1 MNARERMF
9 GVAVTEEFGT
19 DRAHARAFR
28 LVKGMRK
35 MNLKS
40 VASKVVFVAAVG
52 GAVAFWPAACAG
64 RLSSSATPSAGSA
77 AAPATLLPSPKSFL
91 PGPAFAYA
99 GTGQSGISIADIA
112 EKAAP
117 SVVNVAS
124 SRTVKPVE
132 MPFFNDPFFRHFFG
146 PGGPEPE
153 DKRQEHGLGSG
164 VVVSADGLVLT
175 NNHVIEGA
183 DEIKVTTADKRE
195 FAVKVVGADK
205 KSDLAVLRLQ
215 GDVKGLTPIEL
226 GDSSRLRLGDV
237 VLAIGNPF
245 GVGQTVTMGIV
256 SAKGRANMG
265 IAAYEDFIQTDAA
278 INPGNSGGALVDM
291 EGKLVG
297 INTAILSRTGGNMGI
312 GFAIPTNM
320 ASPIMKALLDH
331 GKVVRGWL
339 GVGIQDINQDLAQ
352 AMGLKGTKGILVSDV
367 VDKGPGSKAGLRSG
381 DVVLKLNGEEVQSTG
396 QFRNAIAGAGSGASV
411 KLEVLRDGKPMAIDA
426 KLGEL
431 PDDQGKVSKSDT
443 GGQPGLLDGLALE
456 DLNPMIRQKLD
467 VPAGVKA
474 GVVVTEIAPGSAA
487 ENSGLHP
494 GDLIIEVNKA
504 PVTDVAS
511 FKQAYTKA
519 KDRALLRVVRGGMTM
534 FLVVKR

>member
-1 MNARERMF
+1 M
-9 GVAVTEEFGT
+9 T
-19 DRAHARAFR
+19 
-28 LVKGMRK
+28 
-35 MNLKS
+35 NLQS
-40 VASKVVFVAAVG
+40 MGSKVAFVAALG
-52 GAVAFWPAACAG
+52 GAVAFWPAACGG
-64 RLSSSATPSAGSA
+64 RISSSASPSAGSA
-77 AAPATLLPSPKSFL
+77 ATPATLLPSPKSFL
-91 PGPAFAYA
+91 PGPAFAHA
-99 GTGQSGISIADIA
+99 GTGQNGIAIADIA

-146 PGGPEPE
+146 PGGGGPEPD

-183 DEIKVTTADKRE
+183 DEIKVTTSDKRE
-195 FAVKVVGADK
+195 FSVKVLGADK

-215 GDVKGLTPIEL
+215 GDVKGLTPIEI

-291 EGKLVG
+291 EGRLVG

-320 ASPIMKALLDH
+320 ASPIMKALMDH

-339 GVGIQDINQDLAQ
+339 GVGIQDIDQELAQ
-352 AMGLKGTKGILVSDV
+352 AMGLKGTKGILVSDI

-381 DVVLKLNGEEVQSTG
+381 DVVLKLNGQDVDSTG
-396 QFRNAIAGAGSGASV
+396 QFRNAVAAAGSGATV
-411 KLEVLRDGKPMAIDA
+411 KLDVLRDGKPMTVEA

-431 PDDQGKVSKSDT
+431 PEEQSKVARGDN

-456 DLNPMIRQKLD
+456 DLNPMLRQKLD
-467 VPAGVKA
+467 VPPSIKS
-474 GVVVTEIAPGSAA
+474 GVVVTEIAPGSSGA
-487 ENSGLHP
+487 NSGLRP
-494 GDLIIEVNKA
+494 GDLIIEVNKT
-504 PVTDVAS
+504 PVTDVGS